1 MSEDRIV
8 QRTVNAGLER
18 TVEAGK
24 PQDLRA
30 ISAACIDVADQPD
43 LRFGKR
49 PGLVGAQRVHGA
61 KVVDGREP
69 FDDDAVTRKTQ
80 GAACERDGDHH
91 RQQLRGEADRERERE
106 HDRREPWPLE
116 QHVGGEHEEHEK
128 EGQTQDQEAEL
139 AYTDLEGIGR
149 PAPAELR
156 RETADAS
163 LPARPAD
170 QRGCGPADD
179 GGPHE
184 DEIGF
189 LGGLLGPTGNLAVV
203 LFGRVR
209 LAGQQGLVDEEVTR
223 FDQPAVGG
231 NNIAGGELHDIAR
244 HQLLEMQLALAP
256 RAENQRFRRHRAAE
270 RIDGVLRAYL
280 LHEVERNAERDDGD
294 DDEEAGRVAGK
305 RRQRAGKQQD
315 QNERIEEAQDE
326 AHRQRL
332 PLVHHGI
339 VGAVA
344 RKPSQRLRIGQPFA
358 RGLQVGEAALERQP

>member
-1 MSEDRIV
+1 MGSKQDRDAPTLEVEGNLIQLGPVADVRFRVSEDRIV

-223 FDQPAVGG
+223 FYPVGCRREQYRRRRASRHRPAPSPR
-231 NNIAGGELHDIAR
+231 NAAR
-244 HQLLEMQLALAP
+244 ARAP
-256 RAENQRFRRHRAAE
+256 R
-270 RIDGVLRAYL
+270 
-280 LHEVERNAERDDGD
+280 
-294 DDEEAGRVAGK
+294 
-305 RRQRAGKQQD
+305 
-315 QNERIEEAQDE
+315 
-326 AHRQRL
+326 
-332 PLVHHGI
+332 
-339 VGAVA
+339 
-344 RKPSQRLRIGQPFA
+344 
-358 RGLQVGEAALERQP
+358 GEPAL